1 MSSSETTPLLPTH
14 SNSSSI
20 TPSHPQSIPSR
31 PSPKPPRSVTFN
43 PQVTTSSPPN
53 RRPGFPS
60 QSQSGG
66 AIPQHHPAGVATSSS
81 SSASNSGGL
90 RDGTQPMLSALNSK
104 LRRRNSS
111 GAPLVLPAQHPASK
125 IGPQRTTRTA
135 QKLKLLPNPEQEAE
149 EAARLEDEA
158 EQREVYSQFTRI
170 KDPTARRDAA
180 RLGKEDRIKLPRVTA
195 YCTAGSYKMEE
206 LMRFLKG
213 RGKTKAANPKL
224 FDECI
229 YSPYRY
235 RVERED
241 GGDAARGESRN
252 HDDGQERRRRS
263 LGDSGAGKVDTVSE
277 RGVERESDEGVSR
290 IQSQPVRRF
299 SDSAIEVEENA
310 QQRREDLIDFQRS
323 GEDEEASQTR
333 QSPNNANDNANQ
345 HHPNDHPS
353 ETALESPSAE
363 SPLHGSSSAHHHSTS
378 DLTHEPSTTATD
390 PATPLHRPI
399 TPDFDTTIHIPEIFL
414 FEYGVVVLWGMTPR
428 EEQRFLKEIARFENE
443 KLAKDDVQTE
453 EFNFYYTREY
463 QARIYNDFISLREKR
478 NYMTKLAISHALAQS
493 TKTSLY
499 EDLLSTTIT
508 TTQSIPSTIARTGRI
523 NLTRREINMQI
534 GELFILRIN
543 IHLQGSVLDAPE
555 LMWAEPQLEPVY
567 QAVRSYLE
575 MDQRV
580 ELMQE
585 RVSVVGDLLAVL
597 KDQLSHTHGEY
608 LEWIVIVLIAAEIL
622 VAAINIVVDL
632 YAGVD

>member
-1 MSSSETTPLLPTH
+1 MASSESSPLLPTTEARP
-14 SNSSSI
+14 
-20 TPSHPQSIPSR
+20 TPSRH
-31 PSPKPPRSVTFN
+31 PRSVTFN
-43 PQVTTSSPPN
+43 PQVSTSSPP
-53 RRPGFPS
+53 RRGGRPGLPP
-60 QSQSGG
+60 GG
-66 AIPQHHPAGVATSSS
+66 SLSTNSVQAVSST
-81 SSASNSGGL
+81 AP
-90 RDGTQPMLSALNSK
+90 RDGSQPMLSALNSK

-111 GAPLVLPAQHPASK
+111 GAPLVLPPQHSASK

-135 QKLKLLPNPEQEAE
+135 QKLKLLPTPEHDEDGPDE
-149 EAARLEDEA
+149 ESG
-158 EQREVYSQFTRI
+158 REVYSQFTRI

-180 RLGKEDRIKLPRVTA
+180 RLGKDDRAKLPRVTA
-195 YCTAGSYKMEE
+195 YCTASSYKMDD

-213 RGKTKAANPKL
+213 RAKTKGANPKL

-229 YSPYRY
+229 YSPYKY
-235 RVERED
+235 RQASNH
-241 GGDAARGESRN
+241 GG
-252 HDDGQERRRRS
+252 RRS
-263 LGDSGAGKVDTVSE
+263 GSGAWDDD
-277 RGVERESDEGVSR
+277 REGEALEQV
-290 IQSQPVRRF
+290 QSQPQRRF

-310 QQRREDLIDFQRS
+310 ERRREDLIDLQNETGKVHS
-323 GEDEEASQTR
+323 NTTEENGIDS
-333 QSPNNANDNANQ
+333 
-345 HHPNDHPS
+345 
-353 ETALESPSAE
+353 TALTNDLTPSAV
-363 SPLHGSSSAHHHSTS
+363 AAAAST
-378 DLTHEPSTTATD
+378 DTLIATGEGV
-390 PATPLHRPI
+390 TLQRPV
-399 TPDFDTTIHIPEIFL
+399 TPDFDTSVHVPEVFL
-414 FEYGVVVLWGMTPR
+414 FEYGVVVLWGLTLK
-428 EEQRFLKEIARFENE
+428 EEQRFLKEIAKFENE
-443 KLAKDDVQTE
+443 KLGKDDVQTE

-499 EDLLSTTIT
+499 EDLLDGTIETTST
-508 TTQSIPSTIARTGRI
+508 IPSTIAKTGRI

>member
-1 MSSSETTPLLPTH
+1 MASSTSEATPLLPSH
-14 SNSSSI
+14 SR
-20 TPSHPQSIPSR
+20 PCAKPAKPSR
-31 PSPKPPRSVTFN
+31 NVTFN
-43 PQVTTSSPPN
+43 PQVSTSSPPR
-53 RRPGFPS
+53 RRPAFPTTTTNTAGTLS
-60 QSQSGG
+60 SPFVSG
-66 AIPQHHPAGVATSSS
+66 
-81 SSASNSGGL
+81 
-90 RDGTQPMLSALNSK
+90 RDGPSQPMLSALNSK

-111 GAPLVLPAQHPASK
+111 GAPLQYMPQVPASK

-135 QKLKLLPNPEQEAE
+135 QKLKLLPNPENE
-149 EAARLEDEA
+149 EDDE
-158 EQREVYSQFTRI
+158 ESGREVYSQFTRI

-180 RLGKEDRIKLPRVTA
+180 RLGKDDRAKLPRVTA
-195 YCTAGSYKMEE
+195 YCTASSYKMDD

-213 RGKTKAANPKL
+213 RAKTKSAAPKL
-224 FDECI
+224 FDECL

-235 RVERED
+235 K
-241 GGDAARGESRN
+241 
-252 HDDGQERRRRS
+252 QEGSSRRRS
-263 LGDSGAGKVDTVSE
+263 SGADQQDEQEVREAVTIVRSE
-277 RGVERESDEGVSR
+277 
-290 IQSQPVRRF
+290 PVRRF

-310 QQRREDLIDFQRS
+310 ERRREDLIDFQDPRPS
-323 GEDEEASQTR
+323 TDDLLNATSSQS
-333 QSPNNANDNANQ
+333 QLFA
-345 HHPNDHPS
+345 
-353 ETALESPSAE
+353 
-363 SPLHGSSSAHHHSTS
+363 SAHPFTVDDSI
-378 DLTHEPSTTATD
+378 LPSTNTNTIDD
-390 PATPLHRPI
+390 PTFSTTPETRPL

-414 FEYGVVVLWGMTPR
+414 FEYGVVVLWGFTLP
-428 EEQRFLKEIARFENE
+428 EEQRFLREISKFEQE
-443 KLAKDDVQTE
+443 KLGKDD
-453 EFNFYYTREY
+453 
-463 QARIYNDFISLREKR
+463 ARIYNDFISLKKKR
-478 NYMTKLAISHALAQS
+478 DYMTKLAISHALAQS

-499 EDLLSTTIT
+499 EDLLDSTIT
-508 TTQSIPSTIARTGRI
+508 TTSTIPASIARTGRI
-523 NLTRREINMQI
+523 ALTRREINMQI